1 MRRLA
6 PVALVVLLAATL
18 TCKDGSGPVAGELR
32 IQLTTPNPGADS
44 AMVIT
49 VTGPVVLTSAT
60 AGPGLRVFAQ
70 PLTGVATKFA
80 LVGRLDGGATVLV
93 IGVNDVSKAS
103 SYAATVNQVARGNH
117 QLRPLLAGYSLTVT
131 R

>member
-1 MRRLA
+1 MRRLV
-6 PVALVVLLAATL
+6 PVALLLAATL
-18 TCKDGSGPVAGELR
+18 TCKDGSGPVGGELR
-32 IQLTTPNPGADS
+32 VQLTTPNPGADS

-49 VTGPVVLTSAT
+49 VTGPVALTSAT
-60 AGPGLRVFAQ
+60 AGPGLRMFSQ
-70 PLTGVATKFA
+70 SLTGVATKFA
-80 LVGRLDGGATVLV
+80 LLGRLDGGATVLV
-93 IGVNDVSKAS
+93 IGVADVSKAE